1 MQPKSKIALDISEG
15 LPSGSATLM
24 NIRYGAD
31 SDWDLIAHFR
41 YGDEAISVT
50 VERPTAFRVTD
61 EGNLMGYWSTIGD
74 QGGPGGF
81 VCELEGSAWLAE
93 YETSTS
99 VPDRE
104 VKHYLVA
111 GSDDCLEVLSETEPV
126 VHRRI

>member
-1 MQPKSKIALDISEG
+1 MQPKIKVALDISEG

-31 SDWDLIAHFR
+31 SDWNLIAHFR
-41 YGDEAISVT
+41 NGDEAISVT

-61 EGNLMGYWSTIGD
+61 EGNLLGYWSNIAD

-81 VCELEGSAWLAE
+81 VYELEGSAWLAE
-93 YETSTS
+93 FESSAADPYL
-99 VPDRE
+99 D

-111 GSDDCLEVLSETEPV
+111 GSDDCLEVLSEVEPV
-126 VHRRI
+126 VQRRI